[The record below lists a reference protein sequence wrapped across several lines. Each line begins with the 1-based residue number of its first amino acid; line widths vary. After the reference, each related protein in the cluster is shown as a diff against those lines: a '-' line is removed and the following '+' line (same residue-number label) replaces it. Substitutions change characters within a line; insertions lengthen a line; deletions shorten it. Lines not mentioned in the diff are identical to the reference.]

1 MRADLPSPRGFESST
16 RASLSPF
23 DALPDGV
30 LVLDD
35 AGNIEDANLALLDL
49 VQRSRDE
56 VVGRPIE
63 SITAEEDVL
72 RIVGFEAAFNA
83 EQSRD
88 TTVIF
93 ISSRGA
99 RRALLVNSARQSPS
113 SLTYLTVRA
122 AGSLHQEL
130 SDTTRW
136 AASEQERA
144 HELVRARDALAAKN
158 AALRVAQA
166 ELESA
171 YTKLKDEAATRERLE
186 NDLRLAQKLEAI
198 GQLAAGV
205 AHEINTPMQYIGDN
219 VAFLS
224 RSFQR
229 LTDYIALVRKLLDVN
244 DESERSAA
252 RAALV
257 AAQKKMRLD
266 FMLEQVPKAL
276 TASQE
281 GVAHVSNIVRAMKSF
296 ARVDQGEMMQADVN
310 QALRDTLI
318 VAQNEYKN
326 IATVETDL
334 GELPPVTCFIGRLNQ
349 VFLNLIVNAAHAI
362 ADSRREGLG
371 RIRVSSRAV
380 DAMLEVKIADN
391 GCGIPLAIRHRIFE
405 HFFTTKEVGRGTGQG
420 LAIVRSIVVEAHG
433 GSVDFESEINAG
445 TVFTIRIP
453 LEGSGAVVAPQT
465 E

>member
-1 MRADLPSPRGFESST
+1 MPADLPLARLQL
-16 RASLSPF
+16 ASAAGEHNSNW
-23 DALPDGV
+23 DELPDGV
-30 LVLDD
+30 LVLDQN
-35 AGNIEDANLALLDL
+35 GIIEEANSAVLDL
-49 VQRSRDE
+49 IQRGREE
-56 VVGRPIE
+56 VVGRRIE

-72 RIVGFEAAFNA
+72 RIVGFETVFAA

-88 TTVIF
+88 TSVIF
-93 ISSRGA
+93 LSSLGS
-99 RRALLVNSARQSPS
+99 RRALLVNSSRRPGGAR
-113 SLTYLTVRA
+113 TYLVIRA

-144 HELVRARDALAAKN
+144 YELARARDALAAKN

-171 YTKLKDEAATRERLE
+171 YDKIKNEAVARERLE

-219 VAFLS
+219 VSFLS

-229 LTDYIALVRKLLDVN
+229 LRDYLGDAKKLLDAS
-244 DESERSAA
+244 DETELADARSA
-252 RAALV
+252 LV
-257 AAQKKMRLD
+257 SAHKKLRLD
-266 FMLEQVPKAL
+266 FMLEQIPKAL
-276 TASQE
+276 LASQE

-296 ARVDQGEMMQADVN
+296 ARVDQGEKNQADIN

-326 IATVETDL
+326 VASIETDF
-334 GELPPVTCFIGRLNQ
+334 GDVPPVNCFIGRLNQ

-362 ADSRREGLG
+362 ADAKREGPG
-371 RIRVSSRAV
+371 RIRVSSRATDGV
-380 DAMLEVKIADN
+380 LEVKIADN
-391 GCGIPLAIRHRIFE
+391 GCGVPSEIRHRIFE
-405 HFFTTKEVGRGTGQG
+405 QFFTTKEVGRGTGQG
-420 LAIVRSIVVEAHG
+420 LAIARNIVVEAHG
-433 GSVDFESEINAG
+433 GSIDFESEVDAG
-445 TVFTIRIP
+445 TVFTIRLPID
-453 LEGSGAVVAPQT
+453 GHARV
-465 E
+465 

>member
-1 MRADLPSPRGFESST
+1 
-16 RASLSPF
+16 
-23 DALPDGV
+23 
-30 LVLDD
+30 
-35 AGNIEDANLALLDL
+35 
-49 VQRSRDE
+49 
-56 VVGRPIE
+56 
-63 SITAEEDVL
+63 
-72 RIVGFEAAFNA
+72 
-83 EQSRD
+83 
-88 TTVIF
+88 
-93 ISSRGA
+93 
-99 RRALLVNSARQSPS
+99 
-113 SLTYLTVRA
+113 
-122 AGSLHQEL
+122 
-130 SDTTRW
+130 
-136 AASEQERA
+136 
-144 HELVRARDALAAKN
+144 
-158 AALRVAQA
+158 
-166 ELESA
+166 
-171 YTKLKDEAATRERLE
+171 
-186 NDLRLAQKLEAI
+186 
-198 GQLAAGV
+198 
-205 AHEINTPMQYIGDN
+205 
-219 VAFLS
+219 
-224 RSFQR
+224 
-229 LTDYIALVRKLLDVN
+229 
-244 DESERSAA
+244 
-252 RAALV
+252 
-257 AAQKKMRLD
+257 
-266 FMLEQVPKAL
+266 
-276 TASQE
+276 
-281 GVAHVSNIVRAMKSF
+281 MKSF